1 MDHPSLGRR
10 LALQRMAQAGLLTCV
25 AASGVRAQGAW
36 PTQPVKIV
44 VPYGPGGSTDALAR
58 LLARRCSE
66 VLGKTFIVENR
77 PGANGNLGAAS
88 VATSAA
94 DGHTLMLSTT
104 GPLSLNKLLYKATPF
119 DPLTDFAPIA
129 LLADVPLLLAAH
141 PAVPAHKPQQ
151 LISYLKSKPG
161 KVSYSTAGNGSMGH
175 LAAELFQRATGT
187 QMVHVPYRGSSGALS
202 DLMGGVV
209 DLSFDLLPTYLPQI
223 QAGRVKA
230 VALLGAKRTSQLPD
244 TPTLIEAGIQADATG
259 WYGFVGPKGLPAGVV
274 TQLNKIVND
283 FLAST
288 EGRAHLQTFSMRPLG
303 GPPQALSKLAAAEID
318 KWRPIVEP
326 LAATIMQ

>member
-1 MDHPSLGRR
+1 MGNDSISRR
-10 LALQRMAQAGLLTCV
+10 RALQRVAQASLLAGV
-25 AASGVRAQGAW
+25 ATSGARAQGSW

-44 VPYGPGGSTDALAR
+44 VPFGPGGSTDALAR

-66 VLGKTFIVENR
+66 AFGRPFIVENR
-77 PGANGNLGAAS
+77 AGANGNLGAAS
-88 VATSAA
+88 VATAPA

-119 DPLTDFAPIA
+119 DPLTDFEPVA

-141 PAVPAHKPQQ
+141 PSVPAQKPQQ
-151 LISYLKSKPG
+151 LIGFLKSKPG
-161 KVSYSTAGNGSMGH
+161 KTSYSTAGNGSMGH

-187 QMVHVPYRGSSGALS
+187 QMVHIPYRGSSGALS
-202 DLMGGVV
+202 DLLGGAVE
-209 DLSFDLLPTYLPQI
+209 LSFDLLPTYLPQI
-223 QAGRVKA
+223 EAGRVRA
-230 VALLGAKRTSQLPD
+230 VALLGAQRTPQLPD
-244 TPTLIEAGIQADATG
+244 TPTLLESGIKADATG
-259 WYGFVGPKGLPAGVV
+259 WYALVGPKGLPAGVAA
-274 TQLNKIVND
+274 QLNKIVND
-283 FLAST
+283 FLSST

-303 GPPQALSKLAAAEID
+303 GPPQALSKLAAAEIA